1 MTGTAPLGLTFCEAA
16 ELDISDR
23 PGLLGGKGAALVRM
37 TELGLPVPPGF
48 VLTTAACRRVLE
60 AGWHAALDGALA
72 AGVSWIEDQLDR
84 RLGDPEAPL
93 LVSVRSGAPVSMPG
107 MMDTVLNVGMTETVA
122 EALSRQRGGSFGWD
136 TARRFIQSYAAVV
149 ATAPAGLVGRLS
161 AECLG
166 PDGGRSLP
174 PEALAAATRQ
184 LRGELAAAG
193 HAIPDDPVMQIQQ
206 AARAVLASWNSERAI
221 LYRQVEG
228 IADDLGT
235 AVTVQAMTFG
245 NLGERSGT
253 GVAFSRDP
261 STGRPILVGEFLP
274 AAQGEDVVSG
284 THATRSLAEMRSVWP
299 ETSDEL
305 AAAAALLERDLA
317 GVADIEFTVE
327 DGALWL
333 LQVRPGKLSPRAA
346 LRAAIDMAEDPDF
359 PLDRSGALARVGR
372 ILADPPTAPVPE
384 SPAPAVE
391 VLADGLAASPGRAV
405 GVVCT
410 GIDETL
416 ARAGRGERV
425 ILIRRE
431 TSPADV
437 AGMAEAAGLVT
448 TLGGIV
454 SHAAV
459 VARSWG
465 IPAVVGAAAIEVRA
479 GGIAVAGSHVACGE
493 TVTADGDRGLL
504 LRGAHPGSRT
514 ELAEVRVLRAWR
526 AELEPRA
533 APRTVTEP
541 DPEAGPALDPVAGPV
556 VDLEAGPVV
565 DAVAGPVLDPVE
577 VRRIVGLKGMV
588 SADSLVDVLGC
599 EPHQAVAAV
608 AALVD
613 EGVARE
619 LPGGR
624 VRLTT
629 EALAEVDDLFRRD
642 AARLRTAIEPVM
654 VHFHSVDQDFKEL
667 VTSWQMR
674 VVNDTEV
681 VNDHT
686 DEAYDN
692 ALIVQ
697 LRDEIHPRVLAVVEE
712 VSAAEPR
719 LARYRNRLDTALA
732 AVQEGDVQMMAH
744 PLRDSY
750 HTVWFEFHEE
760 LIRLSG
766 RTRASEAA
774 AGRA

>member
-1 MTGTAPLGLTFCEAA
+1 MTGTAPLGLTFAEAA

-48 VLTTAACRRVLE
+48 VLTTAACREVLG
-60 AGWHAALDGALA
+60 AGWPAALDGALA
-72 AGVSWIEDQLDR
+72 AGVSWIEQQLDR

-93 LVSVRSGAPVSMPG
+93 LVSVRSGAPLSMPG

-122 EALSRQRGGSFGWD
+122 EALSARSGAGPFGWD
-136 TARRFIQSYAAVV
+136 TARRFIQSYATVV
-149 ATAPAGLVGRLS
+149 AGAPAGLVGRLS

-166 PDGGRSLP
+166 PDEGRSLP

-193 HAIPDDPVMQIQQ
+193 HAIPDDPATQMNQ
-206 AARAVLASWNSERAI
+206 AVRAVFASWNSERAI

-261 STGRPILVGEFLP
+261 STGEPILVGEFLP
-274 AAQGEDVVSG
+274 GAQGEDVVSG
-284 THATRSLAEMRSVWP
+284 TRATRSLAEMRSVWP
-299 ETSDEL
+299 READEL

-327 DGALWL
+327 DGVLWL

-359 PLDRSGALARVGR
+359 PLDRAGALARVEP
-372 ILADPPTAPVPE
+372 ILADPPTAPAPE
-384 SPAPAVE
+384 SPAPAAE
-391 VLADGLAASPGRAV
+391 VLAGGLAASPGRAV
-405 GVVCT
+405 GVLCT

-416 ARAGRGERV
+416 ARAGRGEPV
-425 ILIRRE
+425 VLIRRE
-431 TSPADV
+431 TSPSDV

-465 IPAVVGAAAIEVRA
+465 IPAVVGAASIEVRA
-479 GGIAVAGSHVACGE
+479 DGIAVAGSHVASGE
-493 TVTADGDRGLL
+493 TVTVDGDRGLL
-504 LRGAHPGSRT
+504 LRGAHPGSRI
-514 ELAEVRVLRAWR
+514 ELEEVRVLRAWR
-526 AELEPRA
+526 AELRRSSSPW
-533 APRTVTEP
+533 TGTEP
-541 DPEAGPALDPVAGPV
+541 DPEAGPGP
-556 VDLEAGPVV
+556 
-565 DAVAGPVLDPVE
+565 DPVE
-577 VRRIVGLKGMV
+577 VRRVVGLKGMA
-588 SADSLVDVLGC
+588 SADTLAEVLGC
-599 EPHQAVAAV
+599 GSSQAEAAI

-613 EGVARE
+613 DGAVQE

-624 VRLTT
+624 VRLTP
-629 EALAEVDDLFRRD
+629 EALAGVDELFRSD
-642 AARLRTAIEPVM
+642 AARLRSAIEPVM
-654 VHFHSVDQDFKEL
+654 DDFHAVNGAFKEL

-674 VVNDTEV
+674 VVDGTEV
-681 VNDHT
+681 TNDHT

-697 LRDEIHPRVLAVVEE
+697 LRDGVHSRVLAVIQE
-712 VSAAEPR
+712 VAAAEPR
-719 LARYRNRLDTALA
+719 LSRYAERLTAALEA
-732 AVQEGDVQMMAH
+732 LQEGDVQMMAH

-750 HTVWFEFHEE
+750 HTVWFELHEE
-760 LIRLSG
+760 LIRLCG
-766 RTRASEAA
+766 RTRASEAT

>member
-1 MTGTAPLGLTFCEAA
+1 VTGTAPLGLTFAEAA

-48 VLTTAACRRVLE
+48 VLTTAACREVLR
-60 AGWHAALDGALA
+60 AGWPAALDGALA
-72 AGVSWIEDQLDR
+72 AGVSWIEQQLDR
-84 RLGDPEAPL
+84 RLGDPGAPL

-107 MMDTVLNVGMTETVA
+107 MMDTVLNVGITETVA
-122 EALSRQRGGSFGWD
+122 EALSARSRAGPFGWD
-136 TARRFIQSYAAVV
+136 TARRFIQSYATVV
-149 ATAPAGLVGRLS
+149 AGAPAGLVRRLS

-166 PDGGRSLP
+166 PDEGRSLP

-193 HAIPDDPVMQIQQ
+193 HAIPDDPATQMNQ
-206 AARAVLASWNSERAI
+206 AVRAVFASWNSERAI

-261 STGRPILVGEFLP
+261 STGEPILVGEFLP
-274 AAQGEDVVSG
+274 GAQGEDVVSG
-284 THATRSLAEMRSVWP
+284 THATRLLAEMRSVWP
-299 ETSDEL
+299 QEADEL

-327 DGALWL
+327 NGVLWL
-333 LQVRPGKLSPRAA
+333 LQVRPGKLSPRAT

-359 PLDRSGALARVGR
+359 PLDRAGALARVEQ
-372 ILADPPTAPVPE
+372 ILADPPTAPAPE
-384 SPAPAVE
+384 SPAPAAE
-391 VLADGLAASPGRAV
+391 VLAGGLAASPGRAV
-405 GVVCT
+405 GVLCT

-416 ARAGRGERV
+416 DRAGRGEPV
-425 ILIRRE
+425 VLIRRE

-465 IPAVVGAAAIEVRA
+465 IPAVVGVAAIEVRVD
-479 GGIAVAGSHVACGE
+479 GITVAGSHVACGE
-493 TVTADGDRGLL
+493 TVTVDGDRGLL
-504 LRGAHPGSRT
+504 LRGAHPGSRI
-514 ELAEVRVLRAWR
+514 ELEEVRVLRAWR
-526 AELEPRA
+526 AELQRPSG
-533 APRTVTEP
+533 PRTGTEF
-541 DPEAGPALDPVAGPV
+541 DPEVGPAP
-556 VDLEAGPVV
+556 
-565 DAVAGPVLDPVE
+565 DPVE
-577 VRRIVGLKGMV
+577 VLRVVGLKGMA
-588 SADSLVDVLGC
+588 SADSLADVLGC
-599 EPHQAVAAV
+599 GSAQAEAAI
-608 AALVD
+608 AALVG
-613 EGVARE
+613 EGVAQE

-624 VRLTT
+624 VRLTP
-629 EALAEVDDLFRRD
+629 EALAEVEALFRRD
-642 AARLRTAIEPVM
+642 SERLRTVVEPVM
-654 VHFHSVDQDFKEL
+654 HGFHAVDSAFKEL

-674 VVNDTEV
+674 LIDGIEV

-686 DEAYDN
+686 DEAYDKT
-692 ALIVQ
+692 LIMR
-697 LRDEIHPRVLAVVEE
+697 LRDEVHPRVLAVIQE
-712 VSAAEPR
+712 VAAAEPR
-719 LARYRNRLDTALA
+719 LARYAERLTAALEA
-732 AVQEGDVQMMAH
+732 LQQGDVQMMAH

-750 HTVWFEFHEE
+750 HTVWFELHEE
-760 LIRLSG
+760 LIRLCG